1 MTSPGGLRIGIAH
14 GDITPEVGLDL
25 SGFSPRMGAALG
37 TRDPLELYVLVATS
51 GGDTTVMLAAFDL
64 VGLTPAWIQ
73 RTRARV
79 SAATGIAA
87 DHQMYACT
95 HTHGGPETGVLP
107 TMGQPDEN
115 YLDDL
120 TARTVAVAQAAVER
134 QERAEILIGYGQS
147 FAAVNRRSHAVA
159 PYGPADGEPDDIDP
173 TLIAAQARGGDGRPI
188 VTLVNYGCHPT
199 SSRDRV
205 YSADYPGHLRQRLRL
220 ITGAPCMFINGAGAN
235 ANLRFTDPRAR
246 GYGEARSHGQE
257 LALTAAQALQAA
269 RPSASDIV
277 ASATRPA
284 TLRHEDLPTP
294 KEARALRTAG
304 EAHVKSAASDAMR
317 RHIQAYEIEHADRV
331 IAAHG
336 DPAWTGRQAIEL
348 QSLRIG
354 DLAVIAT
361 PVELFFEDGQ
371 ALRTASAAPATMV
384 AGWSNGNW
392 GYLPTRRVAAH
403 GGYEAETAHRW
414 YQQPAAWR
422 PESGDALRA
431 AGRASLASLFSA

>member
-1 MTSPGGLRIGIAH
+1 MTKPGGLWTGVAR
-14 GDITPEVGLDL
+14 GDITPGVGVDL

-37 TRDPLELYVLVATS
+37 VRDPLELHVLVAT

-64 VGLTPAWIQ
+64 VGLTPAWIE

-107 TMGQPDEN
+107 TMGQPDED
-115 YLDDL
+115 YLDEL
-120 TARTVAVAQAAVER
+120 TARTVAVAQAAVRR
-134 QERAEILIGYGQS
+134 QARADIVIGHGAS
-147 FAAVNRRSHAVA
+147 FAAVNRRSRAVA
-159 PYGPADGEPDDIDP
+159 PDGPADGEPDDIDP
-173 TLIAAQARGGDGRPI
+173 TLIAAQARGRDGRPI

-205 YSADYPGHLRQRLRL
+205 YSADYPSHLRQRLRL

-235 ANLRFTDPRAR
+235 ANLRFADPRER
-246 GYGEARSHGQE
+246 GYGEARSHGQA
-257 LALTAAQALQAA
+257 LAVTAAQALQAA
-269 RPSASDIV
+269 RPSASAIV
-277 ASATRPA
+277 AAATRPA

-294 KEARALRTAG
+294 EEARALRTAG
-304 EAHVKSAASDAMR
+304 QAHVKSAASDAMR

-331 IAAHG
+331 LAVHG

-361 PVELFFEDGQ
+361 PVELVLRRWAGAARGVTGAGHDGRWMEQ
-371 ALRTASAAPATMV
+371 RQLGLPAHPPRSSARGLRGRDGPSLVPTAGGLAP
-384 AGWSNGNW
+384 GE
-392 GYLPTRRVAAH
+392 RR
-403 GGYEAETAHRW
+403 R
-414 YQQPAAWR
+414 PARRRAR
-422 PESGDALRA
+422 VSGEPL
-431 AGRASLASLFSA
+431 

>member
-25 SGFSPRMGAALG
+25 SGFSPRIGTALG
-37 TRDPLELYVLVATS
+37 TRDPLEIYVLVAA
-51 GGDTTVMLAAFDL
+51 GGGVTVMLAAFDL
-64 VGLTPAWIQ
+64 VGLTPAWIAQ
-73 RTRARV
+73 TRARIC
-79 SAATGIAA
+79 AATGIAA

-107 TMGQPDEN
+107 TMGRPDEN
-115 YLDDL
+115 YLDEL
-120 TARTVAVAQAAVER
+120 TARTVAVAQAAVR
-134 QERAEILIGYGQS
+134 RRARADIVTGRGAS
-147 FAAVNRRSHAVA
+147 FAAVNRRSRAVA
-159 PYGPADGEPDDIDP
+159 PDGPADGGPDYIDP

-205 YSADYPGHLRQRLRL
+205 YSADYPGHLRQRLQL

-257 LALTAAQALQAA
+257 LALTTAQALQAA
-269 RPSASDIV
+269 RPSASAIV
-277 ASATRPA
+277 AAATRPA

-294 KEARALRTAG
+294 EEARALRTAG

-414 YQQPAAWR
+414 YQQPAAWH
-422 PESGDALRA
+422 PESGDALRT